1 MISFH
6 FSRGTWKSWS
16 RYNTYPKGTSAPTVT
31 LLMRV
36 PACVTS
42 ASPLLPGNNMR
53 QAKHEQL
60 NGSKVY
66 IPRLVS
72 QGRRGETLDDLAAC
86 SLHLPRS
93 ITIGSFE
100 LLPQRKEE
108 IGSSISNMWR
118 KKPPTL
124 HVCLPYSIE
133 GSFWGRSAPQETFS
147 KDEQD
152 KKELSASLK
161 RLLAKMKRRP
171 TPNSSPRASI
181 YPVCKVAS

>member
-1 MISFH
+1 MYVCSYVAQHSPIHPPAYARVYAHLNMISFH

-72 QGRRGETLDDLAAC
+72 QGRRGENIGRLG
-86 SLHLPRS
+86 SLQPASSTVHHHW
-93 ITIGSFE
+93 
-100 LLPQRKEE
+100 LLRTATSKKRRNWLFDIEHVAEE
-108 IGSSISNMWR
+108 ATN
-118 KKPPTL
+118 
-124 HVCLPYSIE
+124 VACLPSIQHRRLFL
-133 GSFWGRSAPQETFS
+133 G
-147 KDEQD
+147 
-152 KKELSASLK
+152 KKCPSRDFLE
-161 RLLAKMKRRP
+161 R
-171 TPNSSPRASI
+171 
-181 YPVCKVAS
+181 